1 MPKNLMPVIDICSNP
16 LSEAQGHG
24 SMLVAQEIRVF
35 QCELEASL
43 VGRHGKDHLSSICD
57 PGVGVLEED
66 VAVVRDVA
74 TGRGFVPLIHFGVV
88 DERGNSIHEG
98 FICESQPI

>member
-1 MPKNLMPVIDICSNP
+1 MPKNLMPVIDICGNP

-43 VGRHGKDHLSSICD
+43 VGRHGKDRLSSICD
-57 PGVGVLEED
+57 PGIGVLEED

-74 TGRGFVPLIHFGVV
+74 GLVRVGFALATLAVDEGHRGGVQGRGMFA
-88 DERGNSIHEG
+88 E
-98 FICESQPI
+98 